1 MCYYSWDQYGLR
13 PSDIDT
19 TLCTHL
25 VLGFLEV
32 EDSLLS
38 KGSTEGEASYE
49 AVASL
54 KNNNPSLKVMASVG
68 GGANSHGFHS
78 MVSDASKTDRY
89 AASVVETLR
98 KHNLDGLDI
107 DWEFPNAIRNGK
119 LYFTRLL
126 QRLCAAFEE
135 EARISGKER
144 LILSAAVAPQSLLM
158 NGSYDI
164 PEIAK

>member
-1 MCYYSWDQYGLR
+1 MEIILFLLLSGRKFGVFTLPEMSATSHASRGFLTVCYYSWDQYGLR

-38 KGSTEGEASYE
+38 KGSTEGETSYE

-78 MVSDASKTDRY
+78 MVSDASKTDRC
-89 AASVVETLR
+89 
-98 KHNLDGLDI
+98 HH
-107 DWEFPNAIRNGK
+107 
-119 LYFTRLL
+119 LYPFIFLSFCLL
-126 QRLCAAFEE
+126 NM
-135 EARISGKER
+135 RIIF
-144 LILSAAVAPQSLLM
+144 LTFQSLLRFCCFFYLKVCSI
-158 NGSYDI
+158 GC
-164 PEIAK
+164 